1 MTFITTGGL
10 SIDFPQTEKDNYYV
24 ATEDGT
30 VHRCSVSYSEQYLD
44 TYYGHSG
51 PVYKVR
57 CSPFWSPQECQVF
70 LTCSYDWTIRV
81 WNHKESP
88 GKQCKLVCANDIK
101 EQVNDVE
108 WSPFTS
114 SLFAMVAEDGRIE
127 LWDLKNNIEPR
138 LSWWDRQ
145 EGTNAPIKTA
155 KTCVR
160 WSRASPVIVTGNT

>member
-10 SIDFPQTEKDNYYV
+10 SIDFPVSEKDNYYV

-57 CSPFWSPQECQVF
+57 CSPYWSPQENQVF

-101 EQVNDVE
+101 EQVNDIE
-108 WSPFTS
+108 WSPFCS
-114 SLFAMVAEDGRIE
+114 SIFAMVAEDG
-127 LWDLKNNIEPR
+127 
-138 LSWWDRQ
+138 
-145 EGTNAPIKTA
+145 
-155 KTCVR
+155 
-160 WSRASPVIVTGNT
+160 